1 MIKKINLLNKEEC
14 EKIKTFILQNEKK
27 IKSLGPDIY
36 PGTSDDSLTGRY
48 SVYNFM
54 YDLPGDIIIPKL
66 KKIFVEDKLN
76 FPISIQSWANI
87 FRKKEGIKK
96 HAHSNNQKDNF
107 ICANLFIYGDEN
119 IGTTFILNEKQIN
132 YKNNVGEIIFFPCNL
147 EHYVKENNGIDIR
160 ITMAFDIH
168 LNIEMQDKKRYYIIK
183 K

>member
-1 MIKKINLLNKEEC
+1 MSDTYTGVIRTYYDKEQTKLKEEY
-14 EKIKTFILQNEKK
+14 FQVN
-27 IKSLGPDIY
+27 G
-36 PGTSDDSLTGRY
+36 
-48 SVYNFM
+48 
-54 YDLPGDIIIPKL
+54 
-66 KKIFVEDKLN
+66 
-76 FPISIQSWANI
+76 
-87 FRKKEGIKK
+87 KKEGIKK